1 LIWPSVTVDIAAGSG
16 RVANMA
22 MQVTCL
28 CGYVFRA
35 VDADELWELA
45 QSHVSGAH
53 PDMVGKVTREDILA
67 QAELV

>member
-1 LIWPSVTVDIAAGSG
+1 
-16 RVANMA
+16 MA

-45 QSHVSGAH
+45 QAHIGSAH
-53 PDMVGKVTREDILA
+53 PEMVGMVSRDDIVG